1 MKKLISILL
10 ALVMLLALNTTV
22 FAASPQ
28 ITVTDERVYD
38 VYQIF
43 TGDLSDKTLSNIK
56 WGKNGT
62 GTTGTA
68 VDEAT
73 LTALANVNGS
83 GKTDA
88 EKLAVIEQYVNL
100 SSEKFG
106 QVKAGSPLTAAPG
119 YYLFKDVT
127 VLAAGQE
134 RSEYVVQLVG
144 DTTVTAK
151 AGSPVP
157 DKKVKE
163 KNDSTGVESDWQDS
177 ASYDV
182 NDDVPFMLS
191 GTVSDK
197 LDNFNTY
204 YYCFKDTLSKGLT
217 LNADSIK
224 VYVAGHESTPFAK
237 DTDYTVTSTTATDGT
252 TTFEVKFTDLK
263 GKANVTAGC
272 KIVVEYTAKLNDQA
286 VMGSAGN
293 PNTLKIEYSN
303 DPNGDSKGETVDKE
317 VKVYTFKLI
326 VNKVD
331 VESKPLTVA
340 GFTLY
345 KKIKNGE
352 TENWVAVG
360 AEQKGENM
368 TTFTWERLDAGDYKL
383 VETTTPAGYN
393 TMADKEFTITDSYK
407 NDENGVKIELE
418 TLIAGTGFTS
428 DLTAG
433 SVTTSI
439 VNNKGTVLPETGGAG
454 TKAMIAVGS
463 FLALAAVVFLV
474 TRRKMSVYED

>member
-1 MKKLISILL
+1 MKKFISILL

-22 FAASPQ
+22 FAASPE
-28 ITVTDERVYD
+28 ITVTDDRVYD

-43 TGDLSDKTLSNIK
+43 TGDLSGKTLSNIK

-68 VDEAT
+68 VNEAT
-73 LTALANVNGS
+73 LTALANVNAE

-88 EKLAVIEQYVNL
+88 EKLAVIETYVNL

-106 QVKAGSPLTAAPG
+106 QVKQGSPLSAVPG

-127 VLAAGQE
+127 ELAAGQE

-163 KNDSTGVESDWQDS
+163 KNDSTGVESDWQVS

-182 NDDVPFMLS
+182 NDDVPFQLS

-197 LDNFNTY
+197 LDNFTTY
-204 YYCFKDTLSKGLT
+204 YYCFKDTMSKGLT

-224 VYVAGHESTPFAK
+224 VYVKGHESTPFVK
-237 DTDYTVTSTTATDGT
+237 DTDYTVTTGTADGGA
-252 TTFEVKFTDLK
+252 TTFNVAFTNLK

-272 KIVVEYTAKLNDQA
+272 TIVVEYTAKLNDQA

-303 DPNGDSKGETVDKE
+303 DPNSDSKGETVDKE

-326 VNKVD
+326 VNKID
-331 VESKPLTVA
+331 SENQPLKGA

-345 KKIKNGE
+345 KKIKSGE
-352 TENWVAVG
+352 TTSWVAVG
-360 AEQKGENM
+360 TEVKGTDM
-368 TTFTWERLDAGDYKL
+368 TTFTWDRLDAGDYKL

-393 TMADKEFTITDSYK
+393 TMADVEFTINATY
-407 NDENGVKIELE
+407 DESDAAVLK
-418 TLIAGTGFTS
+418 TLTSTGLACES

-433 SVTTSI
+433 SLSTNI
-439 VNNKGTVLPETGGAG
+439 INYKGTVLPETGGAG